1 MVKKIRIKG
10 TDALKQLKQERGEKY
25 IEPWYAV
32 YVGTDKEFDV
42 DSVFNDV
49 YIVIDDKDGRYKSVI
64 KGDGKI
70 VEEKENS

>member
-1 MVKKIRIKG
+1 MAKKIRITG
-10 TDALKQLKQERGEKY
+10 TEELQKLKKERGEKY

-49 YIVIDDKDGRYKSVI
+49 YFVIDDKDGRYKSVI

-70 VEEKENS
+70 VEKKETS